1 MPQKTGLG
9 LLLAQAAGLC
19 LLLDVPLDFTQLRPE
34 ASAPHVL
41 HPRSLLDG
49 GSLSSLGVRLSSFSL
64 FFSPWQQS
72 TCGTAGSSQH
82 SPPAACLGLFS
93 SSSLKQGLGLLP
105 NS

>member
-64 FFSPWQQS
+64 FFPLGSRAPAVLPAPASTPLQQR
-72 TCGTAGSSQH
+72 A
-82 SPPAACLGLFS
+82 LGFS
-93 SSSLKQGLGLLP
+93 LALP
-105 NS
+105 